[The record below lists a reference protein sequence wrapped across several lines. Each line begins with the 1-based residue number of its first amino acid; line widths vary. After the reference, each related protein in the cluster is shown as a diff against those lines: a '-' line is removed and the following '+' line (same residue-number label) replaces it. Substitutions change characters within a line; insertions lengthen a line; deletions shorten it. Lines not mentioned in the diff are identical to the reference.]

1 MISPVHSKGGGG
13 KWREGAITR
22 RLLTK
27 WNKSLLYNLHHCYI
41 CTKTMKEIVFGV
53 GVGKVCI
60 KDEDNREEEEMKIE
74 INLAKVSNYTSY
86 Q

>member
-1 MISPVHSKGGGG
+1 
-13 KWREGAITR
+13 
-22 RLLTK
+22 
-27 WNKSLLYNLHHCYI
+27 
-41 CTKTMKEIVFGV
+41 MKEIVFGV